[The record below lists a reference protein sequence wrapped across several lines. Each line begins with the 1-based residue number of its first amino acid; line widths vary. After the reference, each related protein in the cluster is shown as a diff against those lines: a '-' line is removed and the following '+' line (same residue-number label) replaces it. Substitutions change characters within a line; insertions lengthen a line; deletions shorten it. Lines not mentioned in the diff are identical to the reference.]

1 MHVCSLCGGG
11 GSRTRTDD
19 EMRGSGAMRRGR
31 GVREEDETYEG
42 CSCLALR
49 SCNASAK
56 AKPGS
61 EERGCESE
69 RVRE

>member
-1 MHVCSLCGGG
+1 
-11 GSRTRTDD
+11 
-19 EMRGSGAMRRGR
+19 MRRGR

-61 EERGCESE
+61 EGERGCESE
-69 RVRE
+69 RVRVKVGLPGRLGRLSLSLSLCLV